1 MMGGKRAYVPCFC
14 FYKSKPVCPLKRSG
28 KCAKTAAQLE
38 QVERTID
45 MFVAEAG
52 RSLFWR

>member
-14 FYKSKPVCPLKRSG
+14 FYESKLVCPLKRSG
-28 KCAKTAAQLE
+28 KCAKTAVQLE

-52 RSLFWR
+52 RSLLWR